1 MKKYVV
7 KLITYL
13 LENNIPHK
21 FYYHLVSYMKP
32 TKVFS
37 IKAEEK
43 MLKLAEMVDS
53 TKFVFL
59 KKLWY

>member
-13 LENNIPHK
+13 LENNIPHE
-21 FYYHLVSYMKP
+21 FYHLLSYIKP

-43 MLKLAEMVDS
+43 MLKLAEKVD
-53 TKFVFL
+53 F
-59 KKLWY
+59 